1 MTNNTVYPFFNRELS
16 WLEFNTRVLEE
27 AQDLKNPLF
36 ERLKFLA
43 ITASNLD
50 EFFMVR
56 VASLN
61 DQIIAGYSKKDSA
74 GLLPKEQL
82 DKITLRV
89 HELVSEKY
97 NTYLRSLIPA
107 LKKEDIYFKRPK
119 NLTDEQRIFVE
130 KYFFNQI
137 YPVLTPMVVDKSRP
151 FPLILNKSLNIAILL
166 RGNED
171 VEPVFATVQVPSV
184 LDRFILLPC
193 ENDKKEFILLEDII
207 KIHMDMLFIGH
218 EILDM
223 ACYRITRNADL
234 SIDEDG
240 AEDLLEEIEQS
251 IKKRKWG
258 NAVRLEYEK
267 NTSQEI
273 IDYILEES
281 EAFEGGMY
289 RISGPLDLTF
299 LMKFYNLKGYQDLK
313 FENQIPLPSITVQN
327 NNIFEAISERD
338 IMLHHP
344 FESFDTVV
352 DFVRQ
357 AAEDDNVLA
366 IKQTL
371 YRVSGNSPIISALAK
386 AAENGKQ
393 VTVLVEL
400 KARFDEENNI
410 IWAKQLEKAGCHVIY
425 GLVGLKTHCKLLL
438 VVRREEDK
446 IKRYVHMG
454 TGNYNDV
461 TAKFYTDT
469 AIMTCNPYIGA
480 DASAVFNML
489 SGFSQIQR
497 LEKLDIAPV
506 GLRKKIENLI
516 KNEIRNAKEGFGGQ
530 IIFKM
535 NSLVD
540 ESMIRLLYEASE
552 AGVDIKLIIRGICC
566 LVPEYPQVS
575 ENIEVRSIVGKLLEH
590 SRIFYFYNAGQEKI
604 FMSSA
609 DLMPRNLDRRVEL
622 LFPVEDECNK
632 ARVKNIINL
641 YLSDTDKTRILHSTG
656 AYSRVDKRG
665 KESLNVQDYFYDYI
679 KNKID
684 IDLILMKLLSLN
696 QGPMKSR

>member
-119 NLTDEQRIFVE
+119 NLTDEQRNFVE

-540 ESMIRLLYEASE
+540 ESIIRLLYEASE

-665 KESLNVQDYFYDYI
+665 KEPLNVQDYFYDYI

-684 IDLILMKLLSLN
+684 NRFNFNEITEFK
-696 QGPMKSR
+696 PRTYEE

>member
-119 NLTDEQRIFVE
+119 NLTDEQRNFVE

-552 AGVDIKLIIRGICC
+552 AGVNIKLIIRGICC

-656 AYSRVDKRG
+656 TYSRVDKRG
-665 KESLNVQDYFYDYI
+665 KEPLNVQDYFYDYI

-684 IDLILMKLLSLN
+684 NRFNFNEITEFK
-696 QGPMKSR
+696 PRTYEE

>member
-74 GLLPKEQL
+74 GMLPKEQL

-299 LMKFYNLKGYQDLK
+299 LMKFYNLKGYQNLK

-552 AGVDIKLIIRGICC
+552 AGVNIKLIIRGICC

-665 KESLNVQDYFYDYI
+665 KEPLNVQDYFYDYI

-684 IDLILMKLLSLN
+684 NRFNFNEITEFK
-696 QGPMKSR
+696 PRTYEE

>member
-82 DKITLRV
+82 DRITLRV

-552 AGVDIKLIIRGICC
+552 AGVNIKLIIRGICC

-665 KESLNVQDYFYDYI
+665 KEPLNVQDYFYDYI

-684 IDLILMKLLSLN
+684 NRFNFNEITEFK
-696 QGPMKSR
+696 PRTYEE

>member
-552 AGVDIKLIIRGICC
+552 VGVNIKLIIRGICC

-684 IDLILMKLLSLN
+684 NRFNFNEITEFK
-696 QGPMKSR
+696 PRTYEE

>member
-61 DQIIAGYSKKDSA
+61 DQIIAGYSKKDPA

-516 KNEIRNAKEGFGGQ
+516 KNEIRNAKEGVGGQ

-540 ESMIRLLYEASE
+540 ESMIRLLYEASQ
-552 AGVDIKLIIRGICC
+552 AGVNIKLIIRGICC

-684 IDLILMKLLSLN
+684 NRFNFNEITEFK
-696 QGPMKSR
+696 PRTYEE

>member
-119 NLTDEQRIFVE
+119 NLTDEQRNFVE

-327 NNIFEAISERD
+327 NDIFEAISERD

-506 GLRKKIENLI
+506 GLRNKIENLI

-552 AGVDIKLIIRGICC
+552 AGVNIKLIIRGICC

-665 KESLNVQDYFYDYI
+665 KEPLNVQDYFYDYI

-684 IDLILMKLLSLN
+684 NRFNFNEITEFK
-696 QGPMKSR
+696 PRTYEE

>member
-61 DQIIAGYSKKDSA
+61 DQIIAGYSKKDSS

-119 NLTDEQRIFVE
+119 NLTDEQRNFVE

-552 AGVDIKLIIRGICC
+552 AGVNIKLIIRGICC

-665 KESLNVQDYFYDYI
+665 KEPLNVQDYFYDYI

-684 IDLILMKLLSLN
+684 NRFNFNEITEFK
-696 QGPMKSR
+696 PRTYEE

>member
-61 DQIIAGYSKKDSA
+61 DQIIAGYSKKDPA
-74 GLLPKEQL
+74 GMLPKEQL

-119 NLTDEQRIFVE
+119 NLTDEQRNFVE

-552 AGVDIKLIIRGICC
+552 AGVNIKLIIRGICC

-665 KESLNVQDYFYDYI
+665 KEPLNVQDYFYDYI

-684 IDLILMKLLSLN
+684 NRFNFNEITEFK
-696 QGPMKSR
+696 PRTYEE

>member
-119 NLTDEQRIFVE
+119 NLTDEQRNFVE

-327 NNIFEAISERD
+327 NDIFEAISERD

-665 KESLNVQDYFYDYI
+665 KEPLNVQDYFYDYI

-684 IDLILMKLLSLN
+684 NRFNFNEITEFK
-696 QGPMKSR
+696 PRTYEE

>member
-327 NNIFEAISERD
+327 NDIFEAISERD

-552 AGVDIKLIIRGICC
+552 AGVNIKLIIRGICC

-665 KESLNVQDYFYDYI
+665 KEPLNVQDYFYDYI

-684 IDLILMKLLSLN
+684 NRFNFNEITEFK
-696 QGPMKSR
+696 PRTYEE

>member
-119 NLTDEQRIFVE
+119 NLTDEQRNFVE

-299 LMKFYNLKGYQDLK
+299 LMKFYNLKGYQNLK

-516 KNEIRNAKEGFGGQ
+516 KNEIRNAKEGVGGQ

-540 ESMIRLLYEASE
+540 ESMIRLLYEASQ
-552 AGVDIKLIIRGICC
+552 AGVNIKLIIRGICC

-665 KESLNVQDYFYDYI
+665 KEPLNVQDYFYDYI

-684 IDLILMKLLSLN
+684 NRFNFNEITEFK
-696 QGPMKSR
+696 PRTYEE

>member
-299 LMKFYNLKGYQDLK
+299 LMKFYNLKGYQNLK

-506 GLRKKIENLI
+506 GLRNKIENLI

-552 AGVDIKLIIRGICC
+552 AGVNIKLIIRGICC

-665 KESLNVQDYFYDYI
+665 KEPLNVQDYFYDYI

-684 IDLILMKLLSLN
+684 NRFNFNEITEFK
-696 QGPMKSR
+696 PRTYEE

>member
-119 NLTDEQRIFVE
+119 NLTDEQRNFVE

-552 AGVDIKLIIRGICC
+552 VGVNIKLIIRGICC

-665 KESLNVQDYFYDYI
+665 KEPLNVQDYFYDYI

-684 IDLILMKLLSLN
+684 NRFNFNEITEFK
-696 QGPMKSR
+696 PRTYEE

>member
-74 GLLPKEQL
+74 GMLPKEQL

-299 LMKFYNLKGYQDLK
+299 LMKFYNLKDYQDLK

-552 AGVDIKLIIRGICC
+552 AGVNIKLIIRGICC

-665 KESLNVQDYFYDYI
+665 KEPLNVQDYFYDYI

-684 IDLILMKLLSLN
+684 NRFNFNEITEFK
-696 QGPMKSR
+696 PRTYEE

>member
-61 DQIIAGYSKKDSA
+61 DQIIAGYNKKDSA

-119 NLTDEQRIFVE
+119 NLTDEQRNFVE

-552 AGVDIKLIIRGICC
+552 AGVNIKLIIRGICC

-684 IDLILMKLLSLN
+684 NRFNFNEITEFK
-696 QGPMKSR
+696 PRTYEE

>member
-119 NLTDEQRIFVE
+119 NLTDEQRNFVE

-552 AGVDIKLIIRGICC
+552 ARVNIKLIIRGICC

-665 KESLNVQDYFYDYI
+665 KEPLNVQDYFYDYI

-684 IDLILMKLLSLN
+684 NRFNFNEITEFK
-696 QGPMKSR
+696 PRTYEE

>member
-119 NLTDEQRIFVE
+119 NLTDEQRNFVE

-552 AGVDIKLIIRGICC
+552 AGVNIKLIIRGICC

-684 IDLILMKLLSLN
+684 NRFNFNEITEFK
-696 QGPMKSR
+696 PRTYEE

>member
-327 NNIFEAISERD
+327 NDIFEAISERD

-516 KNEIRNAKEGFGGQ
+516 KNEIRNAKEGVGGQ

-540 ESMIRLLYEASE
+540 ESMIRLLYEASQ
-552 AGVDIKLIIRGICC
+552 AGVNIKLIIRGICC

-665 KESLNVQDYFYDYI
+665 KEPLNVQDYFYDYI

-684 IDLILMKLLSLN
+684 NRFNFNEITEFK
-696 QGPMKSR
+696 PRTYEE

>member
-119 NLTDEQRIFVE
+119 NLTDEQRNFVE

-516 KNEIRNAKEGFGGQ
+516 KNEIRNAKEGVGGQ

-540 ESMIRLLYEASE
+540 ESMIRLLYEASQ
-552 AGVDIKLIIRGICC
+552 AGVNIKLIIRGICC

-665 KESLNVQDYFYDYI
+665 KEPLNVQDYFYDYI

-684 IDLILMKLLSLN
+684 NRFNFNEITEFK
-696 QGPMKSR
+696 PRTYEE

>member
-61 DQIIAGYSKKDSA
+61 DQIIAGYNKKDSA

-119 NLTDEQRIFVE
+119 NLTDEQRNFVE

-552 AGVDIKLIIRGICC
+552 AGVNIKLIIRGICC

-684 IDLILMKLLSLN
+684 NRLN
-696 QGPMKSR
+696 FNEITEFKPRTYEE

>member
-119 NLTDEQRIFVE
+119 NLTDEQRNFVE

-516 KNEIRNAKEGFGGQ
+516 KNEIRNAKQGFGGQ

-684 IDLILMKLLSLN
+684 NRFNFNEITEFK
-696 QGPMKSR
+696 PRTYEE

>member
-61 DQIIAGYSKKDSA
+61 DQIIAGYSKKDPA

-516 KNEIRNAKEGFGGQ
+516 KNEIRNAKEGVGGQ

-552 AGVDIKLIIRGICC
+552 AGVNIKLIIRGICC

-684 IDLILMKLLSLN
+684 NRFNFNEITEFK
-696 QGPMKSR
+696 PRTYEE

>member
-61 DQIIAGYSKKDSA
+61 DQIIAGYSKKDPA
-74 GLLPKEQL
+74 GMLPKEQL

-119 NLTDEQRIFVE
+119 NLTDEQRNFVE

-299 LMKFYNLKGYQDLK
+299 LMKFYNLKGYQNLK

-371 YRVSGNSPIISALAK
+371 YRVSGNSPIISALAM

-552 AGVDIKLIIRGICC
+552 AGVNIKLIIRGICC

-665 KESLNVQDYFYDYI
+665 KEPLNVQDYFYDYI

-684 IDLILMKLLSLN
+684 NRFNFNEITEFK
-696 QGPMKSR
+696 PRTYEE

>member
-74 GLLPKEQL
+74 GMLPKEQL

-119 NLTDEQRIFVE
+119 NLTDEQRNFVE

-552 AGVDIKLIIRGICC
+552 AGVNIKLIIRGICC

-684 IDLILMKLLSLN
+684 NRFNFNEITEFK
-696 QGPMKSR
+696 PRTYEE

>member
-119 NLTDEQRIFVE
+119 NLTDEQRNFVE

-540 ESMIRLLYEASE
+540 ESIIRLLYEASE
-552 AGVDIKLIIRGICC
+552 ARVNIKLIIRGICC

-665 KESLNVQDYFYDYI
+665 KEPLNVQDYFYDYI

-684 IDLILMKLLSLN
+684 NRFNFNEITEFK
-696 QGPMKSR
+696 PRTYEE

>member
-119 NLTDEQRIFVE
+119 NLTDEQRNFVE

-540 ESMIRLLYEASE
+540 ESIIRLLYEASE
-552 AGVDIKLIIRGICC
+552 ARVNIKLIIRGICC
-566 LVPEYPQVS
+566 LVPEYPRVS

-665 KESLNVQDYFYDYI
+665 KEPLNVQDYFYDYI

-684 IDLILMKLLSLN
+684 NRFNFNEITEFK
-696 QGPMKSR
+696 PRTYEE

>member
-119 NLTDEQRIFVE
+119 NLTDEQRNFVE

-299 LMKFYNLKGYQDLK
+299 LMKFYNLKGYQNLK

-540 ESMIRLLYEASE
+540 ESIIRLLYEASE
-552 AGVDIKLIIRGICC
+552 AGVNIKLIIRGICC

-684 IDLILMKLLSLN
+684 NRFNFNEITEFK
-696 QGPMKSR
+696 PRTYEE

>member
-119 NLTDEQRIFVE
+119 NLTDEQRNFVE

-327 NNIFEAISERD
+327 NDIFEAISERD

-552 AGVDIKLIIRGICC
+552 AGVNIKLIIRGICC

-656 AYSRVDKRG
+656 GYSRVDKRG
-665 KESLNVQDYFYDYI
+665 KEPLNVQDYFYDYI

-684 IDLILMKLLSLN
+684 NRFNFNEITEFK
-696 QGPMKSR
+696 PRTYEE

>member
-82 DKITLRV
+82 DRITLRV

-171 VEPVFATVQVPSV
+171 IEPVFATVQVPSV

-327 NNIFEAISERD
+327 NDIFEAISEKD

-552 AGVDIKLIIRGICC
+552 AGVNIKLIIRGICC

-575 ENIEVRSIVGKLLEH
+575 ENIEVKSIVGKLLEH

-656 AYSRVDKRG
+656 VYSRVDKRG
-665 KESLNVQDYFYDYI
+665 KEPLNVQDYFYDYI

-684 IDLILMKLLSLN
+684 NRFNFNEITEFK
-696 QGPMKSR
+696 PRTYEE

>member
-61 DQIIAGYSKKDSA
+61 DQIIAGYSKKDPA

-97 NTYLRSLIPA
+97 NTYIRSLIPA

-171 VEPVFATVQVPSV
+171 LEPVFATVQVPSV

-552 AGVDIKLIIRGICC
+552 AGVNIKLIIRGICC

-665 KESLNVQDYFYDYI
+665 KEPLNVQDYFYDYI

-684 IDLILMKLLSLN
+684 NRFNFNEITEFK
-696 QGPMKSR
+696 PRTYEE

>member
-171 VEPVFATVQVPSV
+171 LEPVFATVQVPSV

-299 LMKFYNLKGYQDLK
+299 LMKFYNLKGYQNLK

-552 AGVDIKLIIRGICC
+552 VGVNIKLIIRGICC

-665 KESLNVQDYFYDYI
+665 KEPLNVQDYFYDYI

-684 IDLILMKLLSLN
+684 NRFNFNEITEFK
-696 QGPMKSR
+696 PRTYEE

>member
-82 DKITLRV
+82 DKISLRV

-552 AGVDIKLIIRGICC
+552 AGVNIKLIIRGICC

-665 KESLNVQDYFYDYI
+665 KEPLNVQDYFYDYI

-684 IDLILMKLLSLN
+684 NRFNFNEITEFK
-696 QGPMKSR
+696 PRTYEE

>member
-1 MTNNTVYPFFNRELS
+1 MINNTVYPFFNRELS

-61 DQIIAGYSKKDSA
+61 DQIIAGYNKKDSA
-74 GLLPKEQL
+74 GLLPKDQL
-82 DKITLRV
+82 YKITLRV

-119 NLTDEQRIFVE
+119 NLTDEQSIFVE

-540 ESMIRLLYEASE
+540 ESIIRLLYEASE
-552 AGVDIKLIIRGICC
+552 AGVNIKLIIRGICC

-665 KESLNVQDYFYDYI
+665 KEPLNVQDYFYDYI

-684 IDLILMKLLSLN
+684 NRFNFNEITEFK
-696 QGPMKSR
+696 PRTYEE

>member
-119 NLTDEQRIFVE
+119 NLTDEQRNFVE

-171 VEPVFATVQVPSV
+171 IEPVFATVQVPSV

-552 AGVDIKLIIRGICC
+552 AGVNIKLIIRGICC

-590 SRIFYFYNAGQEKI
+590 SRIFYFYNAAQEKI

-665 KESLNVQDYFYDYI
+665 KEPLNVQDYFYDYI

-684 IDLILMKLLSLN
+684 NRFNFNEITEFK
-696 QGPMKSR
+696 PRTYEE

>member
-299 LMKFYNLKGYQDLK
+299 LMKFYNLKDYQDLK

-552 AGVDIKLIIRGICC
+552 AGVNIKLIIRGICC

-665 KESLNVQDYFYDYI
+665 KEPLNVQDYFYDYI

-684 IDLILMKLLSLN
+684 NRFNFNEITEFK
-696 QGPMKSR
+696 PRTYEE

>member
-119 NLTDEQRIFVE
+119 NLTDEQRNFVE

-299 LMKFYNLKGYQDLK
+299 LMKFYNLKGYQNLK

-552 AGVDIKLIIRGICC
+552 VGVNIKLIIRGICC

-665 KESLNVQDYFYDYI
+665 KEPLNVQDYFYDYI

-684 IDLILMKLLSLN
+684 NRFNFNEITEFK
-696 QGPMKSR
+696 PRTYEK

>member
-74 GLLPKEQL
+74 GMLPKEQL

-552 AGVDIKLIIRGICC
+552 AGVNIKLIIRGICC

-684 IDLILMKLLSLN
+684 NRFNFNEITEFK
-696 QGPMKSR
+696 PRTYEE

>member
-119 NLTDEQRIFVE
+119 NLTDEQRNFVE

-684 IDLILMKLLSLN
+684 NRFNFNEITEFK
-696 QGPMKSR
+696 PRTYEE

>member
-119 NLTDEQRIFVE
+119 NLTDEQRNFVE

-540 ESMIRLLYEASE
+540 ESIIRLLYEASE
-552 AGVDIKLIIRGICC
+552 AGVNIKLIIRGICC

-684 IDLILMKLLSLN
+684 NRLN
-696 QGPMKSR
+696 FNEITEFKPRTYEE